1 MPDKRGRTGKSGND
15 TSYKHIGIKA
25 PKPDLL
31 QPGKSRSNMSPS
43 SVVKHGSG
51 SKKGGSS
58 KSY

>member
-1 MPDKRGRTGKSGND
+1 MPDSKGRTKKPGND

-31 QPGKSRSNMSPS
+31 QPGKSRSNMSPA
-43 SVVKHGSG
+43 SVVKKGHKG
-51 SKKGGSS
+51 GGSS

>member
-1 MPDKRGRTGKSGND
+1 MPSKEGRTGKSGND
-15 TSYKHIGIKA
+15 TSYKNIGIKA

-58 KSY
+58 KY

>member
-1 MPDKRGRTGKSGND
+1 MPSKEGRTGKSGND
-15 TSYKHIGIKA
+15 TSYKNIGIKA

-51 SKKGGSS
+51 SKGKSGS
-58 KSY
+58 KY

>member
-1 MPDKRGRTGKSGND
+1 MPDSKGKTGKPG
-15 TSYKHIGIKA
+15 KA